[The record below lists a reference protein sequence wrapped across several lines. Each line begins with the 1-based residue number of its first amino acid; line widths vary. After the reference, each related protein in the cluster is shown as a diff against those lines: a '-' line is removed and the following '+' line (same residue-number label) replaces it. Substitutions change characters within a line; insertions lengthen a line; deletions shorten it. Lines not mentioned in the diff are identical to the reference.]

1 MFRRIVVVALG
12 AVIVLATAELDA
24 CGDKFLRP
32 GRSSRMR
39 SYAAMYRASILLYPS
54 AKASPDVVSA
64 WEKMLKHAGHTS
76 HVVKNGDLVGTIA
89 NGKYDLIISDYRDA
103 AKIAETFHAMRVAPD
118 IVPILSNA
126 SKATTDEIKKT
137 YEHVIDT
144 NAMDRYQA
152 LAEID
157 HVMEVRVKSS
167 NGQR

>member
-1 MFRRIVVVALG
+1 MVRRAATTAL
-12 AVIVLATAELDA
+12 ALVIVFATAELNA

-54 AKASPDVVSA
+54 AKADPSVVTA
-64 WEKMLKHAGHTS
+64 WEKMLKHAGHHS
-76 HVVKNGDLVGTIA
+76 QIVRNGDLQGTIA

-103 AKIAETFHAMRVAPD
+103 AKIAEAFQAIAVAPG
-118 IVPILSNA
+118 ILPVVSNA
-126 SKATTDEIKKT
+126 NKTVTAQVKKT
-137 YEHVIDT
+137 YAHVIDAD
-144 NAMDRYQA
+144 AMDRYQA

-157 HVMEVRVKSS
+157 HVMETRVKGD

>member
-1 MFRRIVVVALG
+1 MFRRALAIVLA
-12 AVIVLATAELDA
+12 AVGVLATAELDA

-39 SYAAMYRASILLYPS
+39 NYAAMYRASILLYPS
-54 AKASPDVVSA
+54 AKANPAVLSA

-76 HVVKNGDLVGTIA
+76 QVVKNGDLQGTVA

-103 AKIAETFHAMRVAPD
+103 AKIAEAFHSIPVAPD
-118 IVPILSNA
+118 ILPVLSNA
-126 SKATTDEIKKT
+126 SKTVVEAVKKT
-137 YEHVIDT
+137 YSHVIDAD
-144 NAMDRYQA
+144 AMDRYQA

-157 HVMEVRVKSS
+157 RVMETRIKGD